1 MKTLLIHIWLVL
13 SLSLAVAG
21 CGGRGGT
28 ETGTS
33 EPIDP
38 QTLSARI
45 ETVASALVLSMS
57 DAGQANASAEKAIS
71 YQTAEEWA
79 KYLEAPNTTY
89 LTGIFGPAGTPNPP
103 ESRIRVV
110 VAEYAAMLN
119 SVFTADPNLTCAE
132 ASPLDEG
139 DTIQIPFYGTVS
151 NGSEGDRYFRCLRE
165 WSGQKA
171 LYGQDNAG
179 VSRIVYMR
187 DATDAVEAGRDPD
200 LGSANR
206 QRFVVQSSYAE
217 VAGDGVTNAFL
228 DLQYA
233 KTLLYDGTDT
243 TFGTAD
249 DHIYQVRS
257 RITGSVDLDAAGAA
271 TTVRNGDFTVIS
283 VSQGKGDDDQWLT
296 THTDAI
302 GRGNAMA
309 GGHLLFNIDVHSN
322 DPAVVAGIYCIT
334 AESDGTPAY
343 ADPSNC
349 SAYEGAVPWSGEAF
363 PFAPSPAIDEAFESK
378 AFYQANDTDL
388 ISTAG
393 SNFTI
398 PEYRTTSSSGS

>member
-1 MKTLLIHIWLVL
+1 MKTSLAPILLLPWLL
-13 SLSLAVAG
+13 LAVAG

-28 ETGTS
+28 ETGTT

-57 DAGQANASAEKAIS
+57 DAGQTNASAEKAID
-71 YQTAEEWA
+71 YRTTEAWA
-79 KYLEAPNTTY
+79 KYLEEPNTSY

-110 VAEYAAMLN
+110 VAEYAAMVN
-119 SVFTADPNLTCAE
+119 SVFTADPNLTCAGG
-132 ASPLDEG
+132 ASLDEG

-151 NGSEGDRYFRCLRE
+151 NGSEGDRYFQCLRE
-165 WSGQKA
+165 GSGQKT
-171 LYGQDNAG
+171 LYGKDNAG

-200 LGSANR
+200 PGSANR

-217 VAGDGVTNAFL
+217 TAGGNATNAFL

-249 DHIYQVRS
+249 DPVYQVRS

-283 VSQGKGDDDQWLT
+283 VSQGKGKGGDDQWLT
-296 THTDAI
+296 VHTDAI
-302 GRGNAMA
+302 GRGNAA
-309 GGHLLFNIDVHSN
+309 DGGHLLFNIDVHSN

-334 AESDGTPAY
+334 GESDGTPAY
-343 ADPSNC
+343 ADSGC
-349 SAYEGAVPWSGEAF
+349 SSYETAVPWSSE

-388 ISTAG
+388 ISTTG